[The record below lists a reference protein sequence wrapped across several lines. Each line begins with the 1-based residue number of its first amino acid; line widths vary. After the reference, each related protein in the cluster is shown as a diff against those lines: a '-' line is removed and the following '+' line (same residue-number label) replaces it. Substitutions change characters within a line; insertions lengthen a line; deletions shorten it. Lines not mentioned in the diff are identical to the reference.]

1 MAASKRPVP
10 ARLRASRRYAL
21 AAVFGAVIFASKIFA
36 PTPMKDSV
44 IVVQALFLGL
54 GALLL
59 TPLGATLVATVGG
72 LLTAS
77 YTSQFAFFTIVFAV
91 IYGLL
96 VDGLISIFRAR
107 VNETEISAHRFA
119 LAITMS
125 TAIIGF
131 IAYGTTIALGLLP
144 RNPPAELFILV
155 GGILSGLMG
164 GYLDVIIWRR
174 AARYFA

>member
-1 MAASKRPVP
+1 MKSATGPLSR
-10 ARLRASRRYAL
+10 SRRYAL

-44 IVVQALFLGL
+44 IVVQALLLGL

-59 TPLGATLVATVGG
+59 TPFGATLVATIGG
-72 LLTAS
+72 LLTAT
-77 YTSQFAFFTIVFAV
+77 YTSQLAFFTVVFAV

-107 VNETEISAHRFA
+107 VSKTEISAHRFA
-119 LAITMS
+119 LAITVS
-125 TAIIGF
+125 TAVIGF
-131 IAYGTTIALGLLP
+131 IAYGTTIALSLLP
-144 RNPPAELFILV
+144 RNPAAEIFILV
-155 GGILSGLMG
+155 GGILSGSVG

-174 AARYFA
+174 AARYFV

>member
-1 MAASKRPVP
+1 MKSATGPLSR
-10 ARLRASRRYAL
+10 SRRYAL

-44 IVVQALFLGL
+44 IVVQALLLGL

-59 TPLGATLVATVGG
+59 TPFGATLVATIGG
-72 LLTAS
+72 LLTAT
-77 YTSQFAFFTIVFAV
+77 YASQLAFFTVVFAV

-107 VNETEISAHRFA
+107 VSKTEISAHRFA
-119 LAITMS
+119 LAITVS
-125 TAIIGF
+125 TAVIGF
-131 IAYGTTIALGLLP
+131 IAYGTTIALSLLP
-144 RNPPAELFILV
+144 RNPAAEIFILV
-155 GGILSGLMG
+155 GGILSGSVG

-174 AARYFA
+174 AARYFV

>member
-1 MAASKRPVP
+1 MAKTPV
-10 ARLRASRRYAL
+10 RLSSSRRYAL
-21 AAVFGAVIFASKIFA
+21 AAIFGAIIFTSKIFA
-36 PTPMKDSV
+36 PTPMKDSM
-44 IVVQALFLGL
+44 IVVQALLLGL

-59 TPLGATLVATVGG
+59 TPLGATLVATIGG

-77 YTSQFAFFTIVFAV
+77 YTSQLAFFTVIFAV

-96 VDGLISIFRAR
+96 VDGLISIFKARASD
-107 VNETEISAHRFA
+107 TEISARRFA
-119 LAITMS
+119 LAITVS

-144 RNPPAELFILV
+144 RNPPAEVFILI
-155 GGILSGLMG
+155 GGILSGLLG